1 MDNPDTERSPIRI
14 FPVPTFNDIRGRLR
28 VCELGQVLPF
38 IPVRTFIISD
48 VPMSATRAGHAVSC
62 DLFMLVAC
70 GSCKLTSSVNGTH
83 EDYQFT
89 SHLGGVYVQAD
100 TWILLSDF
108 APGTALLVYAQKLY
122 AETQYRNQ
130 S

>member
-1 MDNPDTERSPIRI
+1 MNNRDAERSPIRI
-14 FPVPTFNDIRGRLR
+14 CPVPTFTDVRGRLR
-28 VCELGQVLPF
+28 VCELGQALPF

-62 DLFMLVAC
+62 DLFMLVAY
-70 GSCKLTSSVNGTH
+70 GSCKLTSSINGID
-83 EDYQFT
+83 EDYSFT
-89 SHLGGVYVQAD
+89 SHLGGIYVLAD

-108 APGTALLVYAQKLY
+108 APGTALLVHAQKLY
-122 AETQYRNQ
+122 AETQYRGQ